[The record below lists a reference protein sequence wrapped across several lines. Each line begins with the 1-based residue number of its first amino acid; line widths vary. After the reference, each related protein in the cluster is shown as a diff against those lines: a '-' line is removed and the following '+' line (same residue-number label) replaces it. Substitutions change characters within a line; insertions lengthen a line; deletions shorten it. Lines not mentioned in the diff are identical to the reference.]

1 MPTAIAVF
9 LFGCGLVAA
18 GLLWAGLYD
27 IGILFMFLGLIGIGI
42 RTVDWL
48 RWLRS

>member
-1 MPTAIAVF
+1 MPTAISVF

-27 IGILFMFLGLIGIGI
+27 IGILFMFLGLVGIGV
-42 RTVDWL
+42 RAVDWL
-48 RWLRS
+48 RWARS